1 MPRIPRNQ
9 ILEDVTV
16 SGFASEGKSV
26 ARIGEKVAFVE
37 FAAPGDLADLRIIN
51 DKSSYMMATIEKLK
65 LPSPERTLPVCN
77 HFGYCGG
84 CKWQHLGYEYQLRYK
99 QEQVAETLQ
108 RLGKVRLP
116 EPEKILGSL
125 DEYQYRNKLE
135 FAFCNKRW
143 ITPEEMK
150 LAKEN
155 KDLPGAGFHIPK
167 RWDKILHI
175 EACHLM
181 HPLANDIRLA
191 LYDFAIINQIS
202 FYDVVAHEGCLRQL
216 SLRNNLKGEWM
227 VTVMF
232 GGEEAEHRENVLE
245 MLKTRFSAITSLQY
259 IINTKKNDSIYDQDV
274 LLYSGSSTLT
284 ETIGD
289 LRFLIGPKSFFQTN
303 SRQTERLYQQA
314 LNYAGLKGDE
324 TVYDLYSGIGTISL
338 FLARHA
344 KKVLGI
350 ESVPEA
356 VEDAR
361 KNAELNQIHNVDF
374 LAGDMKDLLKPEIV
388 ARYGK
393 PEVIVTDPPRA
404 GMHPDVVDTLI
415 KLSPEKIVYV
425 SCNVATQARD
435 LQLLDSHFE
444 VMAWRPVD
452 MFPHTAH
459 VENVVLLQKRKS

>member
-1 MPRIPRNQ
+1 
-9 ILEDVTV
+9 
-16 SGFASEGKSV
+16 
-26 ARIGEKVAFVE
+26 
-37 FAAPGDLADLRIIN
+37 
-51 DKSSYMMATIEKLK
+51 
-65 LPSPERTLPVCN
+65 
-77 HFGYCGG
+77 
-84 CKWQHLGYEYQLRYK
+84 
-99 QEQVAETLQ
+99 
-108 RLGKVRLP
+108 
-116 EPEKILGSL
+116 
-125 DEYQYRNKLE
+125 
-135 FAFCNKRW
+135 
-143 ITPEEMK
+143 
-150 LAKEN
+150 
-155 KDLPGAGFHIPK
+155 
-167 RWDKILHI
+167 
-175 EACHLM
+175 
-181 HPLANDIRLA
+181 
-191 LYDFAIINQIS
+191 
-202 FYDVVAHEGCLRQL
+202 
-216 SLRNNLKGEWM
+216 
-227 VTVMF
+227 
-232 GGEEAEHRENVLE
+232 
-245 MLKTRFSAITSLQY
+245 
-259 IINTKKNDSIYDQDV
+259 
-274 LLYSGSSTLT
+274 
-284 ETIGD
+284 
-289 LRFLIGPKSFFQTN
+289 
-303 SRQTERLYQQA
+303 LYQQA

-344 KKVLGI
+344 KRVLGI

-459 VENVVLLQKRKS
+459 VENIVLLQKRKS